1 MKNDIVLAGVGGQGI
16 LTIAAI
22 IAQAA
27 VKSGLNVKQSEVHG
41 MSQRGGSVEAHLRI
55 SSDPIYSDLIAPGTA
70 DVVLSVEPM
79 EALRQRRYLAA
90 DGAILAN
97 AKPVTN
103 IGDYPELAA
112 IHDEIKKSPKS
123 VVFDAEGIAANLGTA
138 RAMNMVMLG
147 AISVFLD
154 MPESLLKDQIAAM
167 FARKGEDVVKTNL
180 DAFEAGKAAASN
192 K

>member
-123 VVFDAEGIAANLGTA
+123 VVFDAEGIAAKLGTA

-167 FARKGEDVVKTNL
+167 FARKGEAVVKTNL
-180 DAFEAGKAAASN
+180 DAFEAGKAAAS

>member
-55 SSDPIYSDLIAPGTA
+55 SSEPIYSDLIAPGTA

-123 VVFDAEGIAANLGTA
+123 VVFDAEGIAAKLGTA

-167 FARKGEDVVKTNL
+167 FARKGEAVVKTNL
-180 DAFEAGKAAASN
+180 DAFEAGKAAAS